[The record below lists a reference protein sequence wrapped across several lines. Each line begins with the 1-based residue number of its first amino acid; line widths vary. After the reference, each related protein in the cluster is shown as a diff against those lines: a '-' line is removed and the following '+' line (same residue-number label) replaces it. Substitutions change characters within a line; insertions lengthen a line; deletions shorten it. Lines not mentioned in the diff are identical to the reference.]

1 MAMTCNNGDDGL
13 EAKEKRDSDEQLRG
27 QCANRAEC
35 GKREG
40 GRESVCVCVCI
51 NFAIRA
57 ATSGLRETGDCVRA
71 LSR

>member
-35 GKREG
+35 GKREREG
-40 GRESVCVCVCI
+40 ERESVCVFVSI
-51 NFAIRA
+51 SLSGRQLA
-57 ATSGLRETGDCVRA
+57 ACARLVTV
-71 LSR
+71 